1 MTDLSELP
9 CGSCAHMA
17 QAFDE
22 GRVLCQGIYVHIP
35 KRVKTW
41 RITEPHRWE
50 TRPNGTRYAVCEH
63 YEKAKG
69 QMRMEVTG

>member
-1 MTDLSELP
+1 MIDLSELP
-9 CGSCAHMA
+9 CGSCVHMA
-17 QAFDE
+17 QAFDD

-41 RITEPHRWE
+41 RITEPHIWL
-50 TRPNGTRYAVCEH
+50 TRPNGQRYANCSE

-69 QMRMEVTG
+69 QMQMEVCP